1 MKKCFKVLTCYPGV
15 DDEKLVIISWRDLDY
30 NQRKINQGKNIRIRI
45 QIRIRIKIKIGISI
59 GTLNVASTPTLLI
72 VLRPSRWRSPSQSR
86 IQLLEYT
93 MILPLGSPGYWKSPT
108 IKLFPAISLQNLD
121 S

>member
-1 MKKCFKVLTCYPGV
+1 M
-15 DDEKLVIISWRDLDY
+15 IIPWCDLDCD
-30 NQRKINQGKNIRIRI
+30 QGRRNPGKKNK
-45 QIRIRIKIKIGISI
+45 IRIRIKIRISI
-59 GTLNVASTPTLLI
+59 RTLNVASTPTLLI

-108 IKLFPAISLQNLD
+108 IKLFPAKSLQNLD
-121 S
+121 KGNRTIAELGYE